1 MLRYKNSLL
10 ERLLLEK
17 GKIKKANGGPAPW
30 TCLPQRARPELTWD
44 IIGIDV
50 QAELRAK
57 TGSPN
62 LGPTHM
68 APNMV
73 QPPPIQRAMFNRNH
87 HSRRSTSS
95 IAPKL
100 EPIANSLPPP
110 VHGLQ
115 AVSSPKAARPTPPSH
130 AACPTNPNPGAFNQP
145 MTSPTT
151 ADQPAMR
158 SALPQPM
165 RPPLPPMQ
173 GPMAAAAAR
182 QQMLQAGSNPA
193 AGAGTGARAAPYY
206 PAPAFP
212 NHIEQLGKTCAPLPY
227 RPPQLIP

>member
-1 MLRYKNSLL
+1 M
-10 ERLLLEK
+10 
-17 GKIKKANGGPAPW
+17 
-30 TCLPQRARPELTWD
+30 RPELIRG

-73 QPPPIQRAMFNRNH
+73 QPPPIQRTMFNRNH

-100 EPIANSLPPP
+100 EPITNSLPPP
-110 VHGLQ
+110 IHGLQ
-115 AVSSPKAARPTPPSH
+115 AVSSPKTARPTPPSH
-130 AACPTNPNPGAFNQP
+130 AASPTNPNPGAFSQA
-145 MTSPTT
+145 MTSPT
-151 ADQPAMR
+151 ADQSGMR
-158 SALPQPM
+158 STLPQPM

-206 PAPAFP
+206 PAPAFQ
-212 NHIEQLGKTCAPLPY
+212 NHIEQLGKTCAPSPYWLPK
-227 RPPQLIP
+227 LTT